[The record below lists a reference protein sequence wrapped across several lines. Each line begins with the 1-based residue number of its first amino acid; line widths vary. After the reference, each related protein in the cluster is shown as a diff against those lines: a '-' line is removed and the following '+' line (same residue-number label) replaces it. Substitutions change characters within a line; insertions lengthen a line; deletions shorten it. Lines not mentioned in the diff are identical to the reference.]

1 MILCGCFS
9 TSSGN
14 RCPLYGRTSCA
25 RFSPCSASPG
35 GIGSLLL
42 LVGLGEGFGRGQ
54 ENELATLGQ
63 NIMFLFP
70 GRVPAVEGSTQSAQL
85 YLLLWSAFE
94 ENASG
99 GDIHLYIDSA
109 IRLWSTVILSFVG
122 IVSGMLPAIKP
133 RLKRCATSRSY
144 P

>member
-1 MILCGCFS
+1 VK
-9 TSSGN
+9 
-14 RCPLYGRTSCA
+14 GRPRT
-25 RFSPCSASPG
+25 G
-35 GIGSLLL
+35 
-42 LVGLGEGFGRGQ
+42 
-54 ENELATLGQ
+54 NELATLGQ

-85 YLLLWSAFE
+85 YLLLWSGFE

-122 IVSGMLPAIKP
+122 IVSGMLPAIKT